1 MLPLAIGKPLCMHE
15 ILLYLAVG
23 CLAGVLSGLFGV
35 GGGVVIVPLLA
46 MAFPAQ
52 GFAENLV
59 MVMAVATSLAT
70 IVATSISA
78 VFAHHR
84 LGAVQWPWVWRLAPS
99 ILLGAT
105 AGAVVAEGLPGQALK
120 LAFALFLLFVAA
132 RLVFSK
138 NGVDGGSDVSAVV
151 NTVAGFSIGLLS
163 AIIGIGGGTLT
174 VPYLVKRQ
182 VVMRHA
188 VATSSACGLP
198 IAVAGV
204 LTYLYLGWNQPDLP
218 PLSYGYIYL
227 PAFVGIALCS
237 ALFAP
242 LGAKLAHRLPATG
255 LKRLF
260 VLLLVL
266 VSGCLLYQSWPLH

>member
-1 MLPLAIGKPLCMHE
+1 MPE
-15 ILLYLAVG
+15 ILLFYLAIG

-35 GGGVVIVPLLA
+35 GGGIVIVPLLA
-46 MAFPAQ
+46 MAFPSQ
-52 GFAENLV
+52 GIADGLV

-78 VFAHHR
+78 VAAHHR
-84 LGAVQWPWVWRLAPS
+84 RGAVQWPWVLRLAPG
-99 ILLGAT
+99 ILLGAA
-105 AGAVVAEGLPGQALK
+105 AGAVVAEGLPARTLK

-132 RLVFSK
+132 RLVFAPSRSGGAARISVWI
-138 NGVDGGSDVSAVV
+138 NGA
-151 NTVAGFSIGLLS
+151 AGLGIGLLS

-174 VPYLVKRQ
+174 VPYLAKRGVAMAQ
-182 VVMRHA
+182 A

-198 IAVAGV
+198 IAVAGAAM
-204 LTYLYLGWNQPDLP
+204 YLYLGWQRPDLP

-227 PAFVGIALCS
+227 PAFAGIALCS

-260 VLLLVL
+260 ALLLLLV
-266 VSGCLLYQSWPLH
+266 SARLLYA